1 MSTNP
6 AITPAS
12 SALCERVLRT
22 KKAYRLTFLQIA
34 EVSGMSRSTIIN
46 QLNGYFNIDIRVVLA
61 VAQLCPDV
69 SADYLLRGRGEMY
82 AAAHTAAA
90 MSAAT
95 TATTPTA
102 ATTTS
107 ANGHPNADLESRI
120 ARLEQIIIDNHYNKK
135 YLI

>member
-12 SALCERVLRT
+12 SALCERVLNT
-22 KKAYRLTFLQIA
+22 KKANRLTFQQIA
-34 EVSGMSRSTIIN
+34 EVSGMCRSTIIN

-82 AAAHTAAA
+82 AV
-90 MSAAT
+90 T
-95 TATTPTA
+95 TNE
-102 ATTTS
+102 S
-107 ANGHPNADLESRI
+107 GHSDDLESRI
-120 ARLEQIIIDNHYNKK
+120 ARLEQIIDNQQNKNNPM
-135 YLI
+135 

>member
-12 SALCERVLRT
+12 SALCERVLNT
-22 KKAYRLTFLQIA
+22 KKANRLTFQQIA

-61 VAQLCPDV
+61 VAELCPDV

-82 AAAHTAAA
+82 ATTHAATA
-90 MSAAT
+90 MNT
-95 TATTPTA
+95 TATA
-102 ATTTS
+102 ATPMS
-107 ANGHPNADLESRI
+107 ASGHSNADLESRV
-120 ARLEQIIIDNHYNKK
+120 ARLEQIIIDNH
-135 YLI
+135 

>member
-22 KKAYRLTFLQIA
+22 KKAYRLTFQQIA

-69 SADYLLRGRGEMY
+69 SADYLLRGRGDMY
-82 AAAHTAAA
+82 AA
-90 MSAAT
+90 
-95 TATTPTA
+95 
-102 ATTTS
+102 TTS
-107 ANGHPNADLESRI
+107 TCKHHDNDLEARI
-120 ARLEQIIIDNHYNKK
+120 VRLEQIIIDNH
-135 YLI
+135 

>member
-12 SALCERVLRT
+12 SALCERVLNT
-22 KKAYRLTFLQIA
+22 KKANRLTFQQIA

-69 SADYLLRGRGEMY
+69 SADYLLRGHGEMY
-82 AAAHTAAA
+82 AA
-90 MSAAT
+90 
-95 TATTPTA
+95 
-102 ATTTS
+102 TTS
-107 ANGHPNADLESRI
+107 ESGHPNDLESRI
-120 ARLEQIIIDNHYNKK
+120 ARLEQIIDNQQNKNNHM
-135 YLI
+135 

>member
-1 MSTNP
+1 MSINP

-22 KKAYRLTFLQIA
+22 KKTHRLTFQQIA

-61 VAQLCPDV
+61 VAELCPDV

-82 AAAHTAAA
+82 AATHAATAISATA
-90 MSAAT
+90 MNT
-95 TATTPTA
+95 TATA
-102 ATTTS
+102 ATPMS

-120 ARLEQIIIDNHYNKK
+120 ARLEQIIDNQYNKNNPM
-135 YLI
+135 

>member
-12 SALCERVLRT
+12 SALCERVLKT
-22 KKAYRLTFLQIA
+22 KKANRLTFLQIA

-82 AAAHTAAA
+82 AA
-90 MSAAT
+90 T
-95 TATTPTA
+95 TNE
-102 ATTTS
+102 S
-107 ANGHPNADLESRI
+107 GHSDDLESRI
-120 ARLEQIIIDNHYNKK
+120 ARLEQIIDNQQNKNNPM
-135 YLI
+135 

>member
-1 MSTNP
+1 MSTNT

-12 SALCERVLRT
+12 SALCERVLKT
-22 KKAYRLTFLQIA
+22 KKANRLTFQQIA

-82 AAAHTAAA
+82 A
-90 MSAAT
+90 
-95 TATTPTA
+95 
-102 ATTTS
+102 TTTS
-107 ANGHPNADLESRI
+107 ESGHPNTDLESRI
-120 ARLEQIIIDNHYNKK
+120 ARLEQIIDNQQNKNNPM
-135 YLI
+135 